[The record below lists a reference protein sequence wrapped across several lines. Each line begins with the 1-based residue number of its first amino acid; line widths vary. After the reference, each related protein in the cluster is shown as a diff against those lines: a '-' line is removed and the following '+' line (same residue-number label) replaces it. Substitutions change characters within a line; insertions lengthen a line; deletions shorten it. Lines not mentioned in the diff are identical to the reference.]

1 MKFLMTVI
9 LLSPVWVSCYL
20 YYLSSTAPAGKVGLF
35 DGKLRVC
42 SSSSNCVNTEA
53 RGVDDPTPIRD
64 SDGSRWQKLPEV
76 IEEDGG
82 RIIRNDVS
90 YIHAIY
96 KSSIFGF
103 VDDIEFR
110 HTSSGK
116 TIHVRS
122 ASRVGRSDL
131 GANLRRLERIRL
143 KLGY

>member
-1 MKFLMTVI
+1 MKILMTVI

-20 YYLSSTAPAGKVGLF
+20 YYLSSTAPAGKVGLH

-53 RGVDDPTPIRD
+53 RGVDDPAPIRD
-64 SDGSRWQKLPEV
+64 SDGSRWQSLPEV
-76 IEEDGG
+76 LVADGG
-82 RIIRNDVS
+82 KIIRNDVG

-96 KSSIFGF
+96 KSSIFKF
-103 VDDIEFR
+103 IDDIEFR
-110 HTSSGK
+110 QSSSGQ